1 MIQIKLNDSNLFL
14 INPYKNI
21 SNFQLIQ
28 YIPIQLIFSIISKLT
43 PYNPNAN
50 FNKNIPIQLSNQH
63 LYINPFIGFVVGFVW
78 FLVLILMLIYS

>member
-21 SNFQLIQ
+21 SNFQLIK

-43 PYNPNAN
+43 PYNPIAKLHQTKSYYLCIYFIYLFVYCWFIING
-50 FNKNIPIQLSNQH
+50 KYILSW
-63 LYINPFIGFVVGFVW
+63 YFK
-78 FLVLILMLIYS
+78 